1 MKVRPASTTQT
12 FLPPHTTSDL
22 FSVDTGLN
30 VRHLHKHI
38 ICFCFKLLPGRL
50 LESQLF
56 MSLKKILFL
65 ILSLTKAHRHT
76 LCVTSAV
83 YQNTHFTVEHYY
95 IVYSQLKA

>member
-1 MKVRPASTTQT
+1 
-12 FLPPHTTSDL
+12 
-22 FSVDTGLN
+22 
-30 VRHLHKHI
+30 
-38 ICFCFKLLPGRL
+38 
-50 LESQLF
+50 